1 MTIYGTFT
9 AIGTETGLIY
19 NQVPNETLGTY
30 QDSPNVASYVVLLLA
45 RIMVPVMFSTALY
58 YIMISSTYALEWLMH
73 RVFLTWIGKSAL
85 PILYIQPVIISLISS
100 NIGAIKIGPYSISIF
115 LLYLLGGV
123 FVCILIGTC
132 TNTLMEELVRAVMS
146 KSWSSFD
153 RYKAS
158 LIAKRY
164 RRQLNGER

>member
-1 MTIYGTFT
+1 MLAIILIMTIYGTFT

-115 LLYLLGGV
+115 FSTFWAVYL
-123 FVCILIGTC
+123 FV
-132 TNTLMEELVRAVMS
+132 
-146 KSWSSFD
+146 
-153 RYKAS
+153 Y
-158 LIAKRY
+158 
-164 RRQLNGER
+164 